1 MQLIWTLHQKGSGNR
16 QLKLQGSSKL
26 GDAYIKAFEN
36 IASKA
41 VHVEYCLHHHN
52 HKTELGHLTM
62 NEHLRAKIASKLHEG
77 VSEKRILDEI
87 RDNVTDT
94 IGREHLT
101 SIQDI
106 HNIRRQYSVITM
118 ITKVLTS

>member
-1 MQLIWTLHQKGSGNR
+1 MPRSHFVQQCGAQLTIDKATKRHYYYCNRSGHYINKVSGNR

-26 GDAYIKAFEN
+26 GDVCSAYIKAFEN

-62 NEHLRAKIASKLHEG
+62 NEHLRTKIASKLHEG
-77 VSEKRILDEI
+77 VSEKRISDEI

-94 IGREHLT
+94 IG
-101 SIQDI
+101 
-106 HNIRRQYSVITM
+106 
-118 ITKVLTS
+118 